1 MISGTRE
8 KTYIAGN
15 LTVED
20 WENQKRIL
28 TIGGS
33 PDSWA
38 DAFDNFFLQRL
49 KLRYFR
55 PIEFIQKNGDWRGE
69 GFSMVS
75 LQCALI
81 EFLAATRNGM
91 KYRHLKRGEV
101 LGQFEYTKSGTV
113 FCQFLQDEMPFK
125 RWFDENSAAD
135 FYSSVRCALL
145 HEARTKSGWRI
156 WRTGAPAVDTARKIV
171 FCDFL
176 QEAIGAYVD
185 EYGRRLLDD
194 ATLQSAFIRKFDDLA
209 T

>member
-1 MISGTRE
+1 MISSTRE
-8 KTYIAGN
+8 KTYIAGD

-28 TIGGS
+28 TVGGS

-49 KLRYFR
+49 QLRYFR

-101 LGQFEYTKSGTV
+101 LSQFEYTKSGTV
-113 FCQFLQDEMPFK
+113 
-125 RWFDENSAAD
+125 SV
-135 FYSSVRCALL
+135 SSCRMRCRSKSGLTKIPLPTSIPRSDVRCFMK
-145 HEARTKSGWRI
+145 HEQRVAGESG
-156 WRTGAPAVDTARKIV
+156 AQVLPP
-171 FCDFL
+171 
-176 QEAIGAYVD
+176 
-185 EYGRRLLDD
+185 
-194 ATLQSAFIRKFDDLA
+194 
-209 T
+209 